1 MRSLLRLS
9 KNFILFILMIVF
21 PISNFAA
28 VSVSDGSSFV
38 SKAEFNSSLN
48 NMSNRIAIIENTLDS
63 KIDSL
68 VSSYLSR
75 NGIWNGDKQKLE
87 STTYWNVEMD
97 NITLNTNGSFAKSDT
112 LMNNM
117 IIKNISK
124 SGLLVGFIYYT
135 DGNRGALNNNQSRW
149 GYYLTYKGDNFF
161 RSDSGMVLYV
171 SMSERISSTNTI
183 KYSNVIS
190 STFSQL
196 YLNRSANDVASTQGA
211 ILGLSLPASEIV
223 YPISFFVSKD
233 SSIYISLGIDIHIVY
248 CETVTKMEHP
258 IRVGVKDEFYV
269 Y

>member
-1 MRSLLRLS
+1 MKSILRIL
-9 KNFILFILMIVF
+9 KKFILFILMIVF

-87 STTYWNVEMD
+87 STTYWNVGIKD
-97 NITLNTNGSFAKSDT
+97 ITLSGGNYATSET
-112 LMNNM
+112 LIDNKVIN
-117 IIKNISK
+117 KISK
-124 SGLLVGFIYYT
+124 SGLLVGFVYYT
-135 DGNRGALNNNQSRW
+135 DGKRDQLNQNTSRW
-149 GYYLTYKGDNFF
+149 GYYLTYLGTNYF
-161 RSDSGMVLYV
+161 RSDSGIVLYL
-171 SMSERISSTNTI
+171 SMSEQISSAKTI
-183 KYSNVIS
+183 KYSNVIAS
-190 STFSQL
+190 SFSQL
-196 YLNRSANDVASTQGA
+196 YLNQGDVASTMGA
-211 ILGLSLPASEIV
+211 VLGISLPATEII

-233 SSIYISLGIDIHIVY
+233 SSIYISLGMDIHIRF
-248 CETVTKMEHP
+248 CEKVTNMEHA